1 LWQRLQGAVA
11 FVAGIGRILVAVYG
25 SGDLVC
31 AMAWVGIAH
40 SLFEIWLLPRS
51 LSQVRTVAGL
61 VFAVHAGD
69 VQSQGGLRG
78 QPCKVAKLKPCK
90 VVNKYPNGY
99 TIMLFRSV
107 LVARPAAAGAGAPS
121 AQPGAPLCGA

>member
-1 LWQRLQGAVA
+1 MDSELTLTPAITGDVPDTDRRTLPPLATPPPLTTPGPRSV
-11 FVAGIGRILVAVYG
+11 LVAVYG

-90 VVNKYPNGY
+90 VVNKIPQWLYNYAVP
-99 TIMLFRSV
+99 
-107 LVARPAAAGAGAPS
+107 
-121 AQPGAPLCGA
+121 